1 MKNIY
6 KYIAIFLTVSM
17 ITMLFFYFPS
27 ENNETNIVKASPYS
41 LKVVAKDSFFI
52 YEVYNNDNLYIR
64 QEYIPAAKGKQIF
77 KTKEDAEKI
86 GKMVVTKLS
95 KNMLPGIT
103 IVELTNNNIKFDK
116 I

>member
-6 KYIAIFLTVSM
+6 KYLIVFFTISM
-17 ITMLFFYFPS
+17 FTMLFFYFQS
-27 ENNETNIVKASPYS
+27 ESKEIYALEETPYT
-41 LKVVAKDSFFI
+41 LKLVNKENYWI
-52 YEVYNNDNLYIR
+52 YEVYKEDNLFIR

-77 KTKEDAEKI
+77 KSKEDAEKI
-86 GKMVVTKLS
+86 GKMVMTKLS